1 MKHKQRTKMIKGFGA
16 MFLMVLGVFSVL
28 SVFTPDIAE
37 SLFAFL
43 GLGGSGGAMLA
54 NTALISGTDTREAA
68 KTAKPDSA
76 EKPGHLENDISK
88 VVTKIRPDK
97 NPLDTMLRKM
107 NNAEKANDIQVNFE
121 EVEFRG
127 RKDETTAALGAPT
140 GTTDADKY
148 RVISVANPTMF
159 IEGESI
165 YIPGVVTAD
174 GKPLHLRIDEKH
186 GDGTLTVHA
195 LNTANNVVPAI
206 GSGTTIYRG
215 APSAGELKAQVGS
228 VVHYPEM
235 KYNYCQR
242 FMAQVEQSYIRSM
255 IKSNSGF
262 NFNDQNYMKLYDM
275 RSSMEFQHV
284 FGQKSKT
291 FSKKENDFVFTA
303 EGLYHQL
310 DNDLVYTNDSGI
322 TNDRWIDW
330 TKELFSDDAGSTD
343 RVLFGGR
350 NLLADILKIDMVQK
364 QLDATKVEI
373 VPGLKVQKVETSFGT
388 ILIYHHKLF
397 DQVGHDNDGMII
409 DMANIKKRTFL
420 PMTSSKLELKKSGQ
434 RNVDARLVEE
444 IVCLETRYLG
454 THARIVKQ

>member
-1 MKHKQRTKMIKGFGA
+1 MKHKQKANLLR
-16 MFLMVLGVFSVL
+16 FLGLVVLTVLGAFSAL
-28 SVFTPDIAE
+28 SLLAPDIAE
-37 SLFAFL
+37 PLITFL
-43 GLGGSGGAMLA
+43 GLTGGSGAMVA
-54 NTALISGTDTREAA
+54 NTALISGTDTRESA
-68 KTAKPDSA
+68 KTAKPDTA

-127 RKDETTAALGAPT
+127 RKDQVTAALSAPT

-148 RVISVANPTMF
+148 RILKVANPTLF
-159 IEGESI
+159 IEGESV
-165 YIPGVVTAD
+165 YIPGVLNAE

-186 GDGTLTVHA
+186 GNGDLTVHA
-195 LNTANNVVPAI
+195 LNTPNNVVPAI
-206 GSGTTIYRG
+206 PNNTLVYRG

-228 VVHYPEM
+228 VVHYPDM
-235 KYNYCQR
+235 RYNYCQR

-255 IKSNSGF
+255 VKSNSGF

-275 RSSMEFQHV
+275 RSSMEFQHI
-284 FGQKSKT
+284 FGQRSKT
-291 FSKKENDFVFTA
+291 FSKKENDFIYTA
-303 EGLYHQL
+303 EGTFHQL
-310 DNDLVYTNDSGI
+310 ENNLVYTAASGI
-322 TNDRWIDW
+322 NNNRWIDW

-350 NLLADILKIDMVQK
+350 NLIAEILKIPMVEK
-364 QLDATKVEI
+364 QLDSKSVEI
-373 VPGLKVQKVETSFGT
+373 VPGLKVQRVETSFGT

-397 DQVGHDNDGMII
+397 DQVGHENDGMIL
-409 DMANIKKRTFL
+409 DMTNIKKRTFL

-434 RNVDARLVEE
+434 RNVDARLIEE

-454 THARIVKQ
+454 THARIIKQ